1 MFAFG
6 TETEA
11 ERGGFP
17 KRGETP
23 DYRYFEVAGTAHV
36 AASII
41 DFVAAPDQN
50 PIDSTAVDRAA
61 LHNLIAWIDGVEAP
75 SSNDYIDGRGFRR
88 RDRRPAAD
96 VCAGDLAQ
104 TNFFLF
110 LGAHFTPFGSTRLDE
125 LYPNHGAYVT
135 RVAKAAHRL
144 VERREILKE
153 DANAYIG
160 EAAASSIG
168 N

>member
-1 MFAFG
+1 VFAFG

-11 ERGGFP
+11 ERGGFL

-61 LHNLIAWIDGVEAP
+61 LHNL
-75 SSNDYIDGRGFRR
+75 
-88 RDRRPAAD
+88 
-96 VCAGDLAQ
+96 
-104 TNFFLF
+104 LF

-125 LYPNHGAYVT
+125 LCPNHGAYVT

-144 VERREILKE
+144 VERREN
-153 DANAYIG
+153 ANAYIG

-168 N
+168 K